1 MTMTEKNGPEFP
13 KQTALKRLCKEIG
26 KHLVRGTVDNRNALG
41 LETVL
46 HKEITNVDVPGLLP
60 AGCSTILFE
69 SDSALVILIKT
80 FSGFS
85 YPCLAKIILAQI
97 VLGR

>member
-13 KQTALKRLCKEIG
+13 KQNALKRLRKVIG
-26 KHLVRGTVDNRNALG
+26 KHLVRGTVDNGNALG

-46 HKEITNVDVPGLLP
+46 HEEITNVNVPGLLP
-60 AGCSTILFE
+60 SGCSTILLK
-69 SDSALVILIKT
+69 SDSALVILIKI
-80 FSGFS
+80 FSVSS
-85 YPCLAKIILAQI
+85 YPCSAKNILAQI